1 MGVARDPAFVP
12 ARGRCFPLVKTTG
25 SKHWFLKCSEDSGDR
40 RELTVKHRLR
50 EMLRDGDF
58 DGLVDAAVRKR
69 RILGSLVSQIFDPE
83 PLICWRAIEAMGL
96 AAGRIAEDDPDYVR
110 EHLRR
115 LNWMLTEESG
125 GICWRA
131 PEAIAEIVRHRP
143 KLFVEFIPI
152 VVFLLLNMAEEDLDH
167 FRTGILWAIGR
178 LGALAGDH
186 IPAVLPAITS
196 ALDDPDAQARGMAAW
211 CLGQVGRADLL
222 RDHPNLLSDEGPV
235 DLYENR
241 DISHTTVRQVVRLAL
256 RSGSAEG

>member
-1 MGVARDPAFVP
+1 
-12 ARGRCFPLVKTTG
+12 
-25 SKHWFLKCSEDSGDR
+25 
-40 RELTVKHRLR
+40 
-50 EMLRDGDF
+50 MLRDGDL

-69 RILGSLVSQIFDPE
+69 RILGSLVSQTFDPE

-96 AAGRIAEDDPDYVR
+96 VARRIAEDDPDYVR

-143 KLFVEFIPI
+143 KLFAEYIPI
-152 VVFLLLNMAEEDLDH
+152 VVFLILNLAEEDLDH
-167 FRTGILWAIGR
+167 FRAGILWAIGR

-196 ALDDPDAQARGMAAW
+196 ALDDPGAQARGMAGW

-222 RDHPNLLSDEGPV
+222 RDRPDLLSDEGPV
-235 DLYENR
+235 DQYQNR
-241 DISHTTVRQVVRLAL
+241 DIHQTTVGQVVQQAL
-256 RSGSAEG
+256 RDAPAGR